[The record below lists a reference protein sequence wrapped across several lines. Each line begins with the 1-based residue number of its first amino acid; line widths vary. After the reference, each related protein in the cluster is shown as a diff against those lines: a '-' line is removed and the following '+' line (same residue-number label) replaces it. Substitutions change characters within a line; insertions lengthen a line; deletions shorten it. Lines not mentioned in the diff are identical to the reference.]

1 MPADRNAEI
10 DNVLAILRADEAR
23 WAAKVEDEKEFPERT
38 RFGGRGFICR
48 LGNLALCVRSIAG
61 GTELVPVF
69 VGPDLLG
76 GFSRM
81 TLENAQRAA
90 AAHPAGFVVE
100 HVTATA
106 TNRLRE
112 MRELLAAIEAR
123 PVDGL
128 LEESNATV

>member
-1 MPADRNAEI
+1 MPTDRTAEI
-10 DNVLAILRADEAR
+10 ASVLAILRADEAR
-23 WAAKVEDEKEFPERT
+23 WAAKVEDEVAFPERT
-38 RFGGRGFICR
+38 RFGQGFICR
-48 LGNLALCVRSIAG
+48 SGNLALCVRSVEG
-61 GTELVPVF
+61 GTEYVPVF

-90 AAHPAGFVVE
+90 AAHPGGFEVE

-112 MRELLAAIEAR
+112 VRETVAALESFA
-123 PVDGL
+123 PVGADN
-128 LEESNATV
+128 EDNATA

>member
-1 MPADRNAEI
+1 MPLPSSHPRFDLYTLLSAE
-10 DNVLAILRADEAR
+10 EAR
-23 WAAKVEDEKEFPERT
+23 WAAKVEDEVAFPERT
-38 RFGGRGFICR
+38 RFGQGFICR
-48 LGNLALCVRSIAG
+48 LGNLALSVRSVEG
-61 GTELVPVF
+61 GTEYVPVF

-90 AAHPAGFVVE
+90 AAHPADYRVE

-123 PVDGL
+123 PVDGVI
-128 LEESNATV
+128 EESNATA

>member
-1 MPADRNAEI
+1 MHADRTAEI
-10 DNVLAILRADEAR
+10 ANVLTILRADEAR
-23 WAAKVEDEKEFPERT
+23 WAAKVEDEVAFPERT
-38 RFGGRGFICR
+38 RFGQGYICR
-48 LGNLALCVRSIAG
+48 SGNLALCVRSVEG
-61 GTELVPVF
+61 GTEYIPVF

-90 AAHPAGFVVE
+90 AAHPGEFEVE

-112 MRELLAAIEAR
+112 VRETIAALESFA
-123 PVDGL
+123 PVGADN
-128 LEESNATV
+128 EDNATA

>member
-1 MPADRNAEI
+1 MPTDPATEI
-10 DNVLAILRADEAR
+10 ANLLAILRADEAR
-23 WAAKVEDEKEFPERT
+23 WAAKVEDEVAFPERA
-38 RFGGRGFICR
+38 RFGQGYICR
-48 LGNLALCVRSIAG
+48 SGNLALLVRRVEG
-61 GTELVPVF
+61 GTEYVPVF

-81 TLENAQRAA
+81 TLENAERVA
-90 AAHPAGFVVE
+90 AAHPSGFAVE

-123 PVDGL
+123 PVDGV
-128 LEESNATV
+128 LEESNAPA

>member
-1 MPADRNAEI
+1 MPLPSSHPRFD
-10 DNVLAILRADEAR
+10 VYTLLRADEAR
-23 WAAKVEDEKEFPERT
+23 WAAKVEDEVEFPERT

-48 LGNLALCVRSIAG
+48 LGNLALCVRSVEG
-61 GTELVPVF
+61 GTEYVPVF

-112 MRELLAAIEAR
+112 MRDLIATLENLASVGADNEN
-123 PVDGL
+123 
-128 LEESNATV
+128 NATA